1 LLRYSFKDYYG
12 GPNITKDFRVLLLK
26 ITVDFP
32 KSLQNP
38 LDVDNWKWTGSW
50 IEASVAAKSLEC
62 IHTRLLF

>member
-1 LLRYSFKDYYG
+1 MLRYSLKDYYG

-38 LDVDNWKWTGSW
+38 LDVDNWKWAGSW
-50 IEASVAAKSLEC
+50 IEAITPGIPAL
-62 IHTRLLF
+62 TRQ